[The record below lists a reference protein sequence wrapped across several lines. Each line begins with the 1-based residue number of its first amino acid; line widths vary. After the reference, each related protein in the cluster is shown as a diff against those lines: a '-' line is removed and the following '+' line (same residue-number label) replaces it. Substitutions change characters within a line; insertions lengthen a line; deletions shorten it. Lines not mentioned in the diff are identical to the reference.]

1 MPVDLGSPCDAMATT
16 IPELADCVLHEHTTR
31 VEQMIA
37 AEYRDACDILT
48 AVGLQDVF
56 PAACA

>member
-1 MPVDLGSPCDAMATT
+1 
-16 IPELADCVLHEHTTR
+16 
-31 VEQMIA
+31 MIA

-56 PAACA
+56 PIACLGQ

>member
-1 MPVDLGSPCDAMATT
+1 MATT